1 MFEINDKVV
10 VFFNKENYYS
20 DTEIISA
27 DKVKFL
33 FSFYQPHSYDSVYY
47 NDFYIFGNILSIEN
61 NKITIK
67 DIEYQDR
74 YFPKEYI
81 DGFLKEKTLTVD
93 ENLVYHF
100 EFLKELED
108 KLNKNNKEKFQLVKL
123 KLKEMDDIASDV
135 QNILKEMGVE
145 SVASLADGAPDLSSI
160 GDSIVSSLGWS
171 PSAASC

>member
-47 NDFYIFGNILSIEN
+47 NDFYILGNILSIEN

>member
-1 MFEINDKVV
+1 MFKINDKVV
-10 VFFNKENYYS
+10 VFFNKEDYYS
-20 DTEIISA
+20 NTEIISA

-33 FSFYQPHSYDSVYY
+33 FSFYQPHSYDSIYY
-47 NDFYIFGNILSIEN
+47 KDFYIFGNIISIEN

-67 DIEYQDR
+67 DIGYQDH

-81 DGFLKEKTLTVD
+81 DNFLEENTLTID
-93 ENLVYHF
+93 ENLVYPF
-100 EFLKELED
+100 EFLKELQD
-108 KLNKNNKEKFQLVKL
+108 KLNQNNKEKFQLIKL
-123 KLKEMDDIASDV
+123 KLKEMNDISSDV

-145 SVASLADGAPDLSSI
+145 SVASLADGASDLSSI